1 MSKTIGNVVDPLE
14 AIDEIGAD
22 ALRFALIHG
31 TTPGNDQRLSRDKL
45 ENARNFANKLWNAAR
60 FVLGARPASIPADA
74 PRRAPDPAR
83 LGPADRWL
91 RSRIAATVASVDEA
105 MDAFALGDATRQL
118 YETTWSEFCDWG
130 LELAKVRLTDARL
143 PAEDRE
149 ATWWTLVEALDT
161 LLRLLHP
168 FLPFLTEAIWAASPH
183 AADDPE
189 LLIVADWPDAAAWA
203 SRREP
208 VEEAAVDR
216 LRALVT
222 EVRNARSAARI
233 PPGTNRPGDVLVPP
247 DLGPTFDA
255 LRPAIERLARL
266 VPLTRHPDRAAFV
279 AADRPGALAVIA
291 GDIEARI
298 GADPADVDA
307 SVAERARL
315 ERELAQAEGFLAAA
329 RARLADG
336 AFTTRAPAAV
346 VDGARAREAE
356 LTDQVDRLRRRLAG

>member
-1 MSKTIGNVVDPLE
+1 MTKTIGNVVDPLD

-31 TTPGNDQRLSRDKL
+31 ITPGNDQRLSRDKL
-45 ENARNFANKLWNAAR
+45 ENARNFGNKLWNAAR
-60 FVLGARPASIPADA
+60 YVLGARPASIPAGA
-74 PRRAPDPAR
+74 ARQAPDPVDSDRPIAGC
-83 LGPADRWL
+83 GPGSRPPWRASTRRWT
-91 RSRIAATVASVDEA
+91 RSRW
-105 MDAFALGDATRQL
+105 ATRRAQL

-130 LELAKVRLTDARL
+130 LELAKVRLTDERL

-189 LLIVADWPDAAAWA
+189 LLIVADWPDTAAWA

-233 PPGTNRPGDVLVPP
+233 PPGANRPATAPSRPISGRPSTPSGPP
-247 DLGPTFDA
+247 SNGS
-255 LRPAIERLARL
+255 
-266 VPLTRHPDRAAFV
+266 PDSSR
-279 AADRPGALAVIA
+279 
-291 GDIEARI
+291 
-298 GADPADVDA
+298 
-307 SVAERARL
+307 
-315 ERELAQAEGFLAAA
+315 
-329 RARLADG
+329 
-336 AFTTRAPAAV
+336 
-346 VDGARAREAE
+346 
-356 LTDQVDRLRRRLAG
+356 